1 MNLNLKSRGAGI
13 RTPTITVQL
22 NICITTFL
30 GELSSRY
37 TDIQLFGCADI
48 LNFFVR
54 INMNANQ
61 DFNLNQSVHLAF
73 HIHLDQILFFK
84 A

>member
-13 RTPTITVQL
+13 RTPTMTVQL

-37 TDIQLFGCADI
+37 TDIQLFGFAYI
-48 LNFFVR
+48 LIFFAR
-54 INMNANQ
+54 INMNANSLTGSAEPSA
-61 DFNLNQSVHLAF
+61 DFGVGAP
-73 HIHLDQILFFK
+73 
-84 A
+84 